1 MGFHHKDFRETSC
14 WTCGKSSLI
23 LQAFLMRKPVYLDN
37 NATTAVDP
45 AVFEAMVPWLRDRYG
60 NPSSI
65 YEAGREARDAVED
78 SRARVATLL
87 DARPEEIF
95 FTSCGTESIN
105 TAILSACA
113 LDPDRKRMI
122 TSAVEHSATL
132 KLCDSLTRRGYH
144 VVRLGV
150 DKQGHISL
158 DELAEEI
165 DEETCLVSLLW
176 ANNETGVLNP
186 VEEICGIC
194 HDKGV
199 PLHLDAVQAVG
210 KLPVS
215 VQTPGLSFLSLSGHK
230 LHAPKGIGGLFASR
244 RMRFTPLLR
253 GSQEEGRRGGTE
265 NVASIVAMGFA
276 AEQASGFLD
285 EEQTRIRSLRD
296 RFELGVLDTIKG
308 ATVNGDR
315 EKRLPN
321 TTNLAFEG
329 IEAEGALMLLDQAGV
344 CCSAGSACTA
354 GSVSPSHVL
363 QAMGLDAAHARASL
377 RFSFGRFNTE
387 EEATA
392 ALQTLADVVDK
403 LRREHPKGAGPVLH
417 SA

>member
-1 MGFHHKDFRETSC
+1 
-14 WTCGKSSLI
+14 
-23 LQAFLMRKPVYLDN
+23 MRNPIYLDN

-45 AVFEAMVPWLRDRYG
+45 AVFDAMVPWLRDHYG

-65 YEAGREARDAVED
+65 YASGRAARSAVEEAR
-78 SRARVATLL
+78 SRVATLI

-105 TAILSACA
+105 TAILSACS
-113 LDPDRKRMI
+113 LDPDRRRVI

-132 KLCDSLTRRGYH
+132 KLCDSLARKGYEI
-144 VVRLGV
+144 VRLGV
-150 DKQGHISL
+150 DKQGHVSL
-158 DELAEEI
+158 DELAGEI

-186 VEEICGIC
+186 VEEIAALCLE
-194 HDKGV
+194 KGV
-199 PLHLDAVQAVG
+199 PLHLDAVQVVG

-215 VQTPGLSFLSLSGHK
+215 VQMPGLSFLSLSGHK
-230 LHAPKGIGGLFASR
+230 LHAPKGIGAIYASR
-244 RMRFTPLLR
+244 RVRFTPLLR

-276 AEQASGFLD
+276 AGEATKFLE
-285 EEQTRIRSLRD
+285 EEQTRVRALRD
-296 RFELGVLDTIKG
+296 RFECGVLETIEG
-308 ATVNGDR
+308 VAVNGDR

-387 EEATA
+387 EETTT
-392 ALQTLADVVDK
+392 ALQILAGVVEK
-403 LRREHPKGAGPVLH
+403 LRRESPRAAGPVLR
-417 SA
+417 ST

>member
-1 MGFHHKDFRETSC
+1 
-14 WTCGKSSLI
+14 
-23 LQAFLMRKPVYLDN
+23 MRNPIYLDN

-45 AVFEAMVPWLRDRYG
+45 AVFDAMVPWLRDHYG

-65 YEAGREARDAVED
+65 YASGRAARSAVEEAR
-78 SRARVATLL
+78 SRVATLI

-105 TAILSACA
+105 TAILSACS
-113 LDPDRKRMI
+113 LDPDRRRVI

-132 KLCDSLTRRGYH
+132 KLCDSLARKGYEI
-144 VVRLGV
+144 VRLGV
-150 DKQGHISL
+150 DKHGHVSL
-158 DELAEEI
+158 DELAGEI

-186 VEEICGIC
+186 VEEIAALCLE
-194 HDKGV
+194 KGV
-199 PLHLDAVQAVG
+199 PLHLDAVQVVG

-215 VQTPGLSFLSLSGHK
+215 VQMPGLSFLSLSGHK
-230 LHAPKGIGGLFASR
+230 LHAPKGIGAIYASR
-244 RMRFTPLLR
+244 RVRFTPLLR

-276 AEQASGFLD
+276 AGEATKFLE
-285 EEQTRIRSLRD
+285 EEQTRVRALRD
-296 RFELGVLDTIKG
+296 RFECCVLETIEGV
-308 ATVNGDR
+308 AVNGDR

-387 EEATA
+387 EETTT
-392 ALQTLADVVDK
+392 ALQILAGVVEK
-403 LRREHPKGAGPVLH
+403 LRRESPRAAGPVLR
-417 SA
+417 ST

>member
-1 MGFHHKDFRETSC
+1 
-14 WTCGKSSLI
+14 
-23 LQAFLMRKPVYLDN
+23 MRKPIYLDN

-45 AVFEAMVPWLRDRYG
+45 SVFEAMVPWLRDYYG

-65 YEAGREARDAVED
+65 YSAGRAAREAIENA
-78 SRARVATLL
+78 RAQVAGLIN
-87 DARPEEIF
+87 ARPEEIL

-105 TAILSACA
+105 TAILSAA
-113 LDPDRKRMI
+113 MLDPDRKRVI

-132 KLCDSLTRRGYH
+132 KLCDSLARRGYEI
-144 VVRLGV
+144 VRLGV
-150 DKQGHISL
+150 DKLGHISL
-158 DELAEEI
+158 EELAAEI
-165 DEETCLVSLLW
+165 NEETCLVSLLW

-186 VEEICGIC
+186 VEEISAIC
-194 HDKGV
+194 QEGGV

-215 VQTPGLSFLSLSGHK
+215 AQLPGLSFLSISGHK
-230 LHAPKGIGGLFASR
+230 IHAPKGIGALFASR
-244 RMRFTPLLR
+244 RMRFTPMLR

-276 AEQASGFLD
+276 AEKAQEFLE
-285 EEQTRIRSLRD
+285 EEQTHVRALRD
-296 RFELGVLDTIKG
+296 QFEREVLDLIEG
-308 ATVNGDR
+308 VAVNGNRD
-315 EKRLPN
+315 KRLPN

-344 CCSAGSACTA
+344 CCSAGSACTS

-377 RFSFGRFNTE
+377 RFSFGRFNTSE
-387 EEATA
+387 EVTA
-392 ALQTLADVVDK
+392 ALQILAQVVEK
-403 LRREHPKGAGPVLH
+403 LRREYPKGAGPVLR